1 MKFQKNSDIKRRDRM
16 KIEKCVVIGLDA
28 PIVKSIK
35 KYVEKGV
42 MPNIKRLIEEGV
54 WGENCLVPHP
64 TITPP
69 NWTTIVTGSWI
80 GTHQIVCFNLL
91 EEGQLEKTY
100 AAFYKDDCKAEYI
113 WEAVEKIGKK
123 TILLNYPSTWP
134 NAVKNGIQ
142 IGGAGLSINEYR
154 LKGIKEWG
162 IRCDLSADICFTTE
176 ELPEAY
182 QIKLKKAEG
191 WKNLPEG
198 KEFKE
203 AEIKI
208 EFRWSDYISREKPW
222 YILLINSGNGFEK
235 VGIYRKR
242 DWENQVTIL
251 EKGKWSEKIYT
262 ELETDR
268 GKKKVVFR
276 IKLIDLSPDGKNIK
290 IYFTPLCSLSGFA
303 FPESIEKEIEN
314 LDGLPI
320 PNSFYTSFHFN
331 WIDIQTL
338 SELIDF
344 QNIYLGEC
352 ANYLL
357 KNKEWDLFF
366 MHAHCPDHFYHIF
379 INKIEE
385 DKEIENAERKFYQSL
400 DKMIGRILESID
412 EEKTFIIITSD
423 HGAVP
428 TSANFRETG
437 FDVNKILEEKGL
449 LFTEID
455 ETTGEKK
462 IIWEKT
468 KAVAKL
474 SCYVY
479 INLKSKYPHGI
490 VEDNEY
496 EKIQDE
502 VIKALYDYTDS
513 KTGKKPIAFAFK
525 KQDARIIGLYG
536 EKIGDIVYGVYPEV
550 SGEHGR
556 QITTGEYGMGSMK
569 GLFIAKGPGI
579 KKGKI
584 IERTIWLVDIVP
596 TICFAMDLPVPKNCE
611 GAIIYQ
617 IFEDPDFKRKE
628 FEKIK
633 ENYERL
639 KKAIETERHL
649 THNY

>member
-42 MPNIKRLIEEGV
+42 MPNIKRLIDEGV

>member
-35 KYVEKGV
+35 KYVEEGV

-113 WEAVEKIGKK
+113 WVAVEKIGKK

-268 GKKKVVFR
+268 AKKKVVFR